1 LFICQGKDFLKAKDL
16 QEVRMTKKILIV
28 LTAGILA
35 GLFIMPEVVY
45 DKTGLLMDV
54 GLCLLLFF
62 VGIDLG
68 GNKDIFKNLKSVGFK
83 ILIVPAAT
91 IIGSLIGGIVC
102 SIIFKLDIF
111 GSLAIAS
118 GMSWYTLSAIIITPI
133 SSQLGAVAFLTNV
146 FREVLAFVSIP
157 FIAKHIGYLETIG
170 AGAAISMDTGLPMIT
185 KNTNQEVAV
194 ISFISGVIISL
205 AVTVLVPIFVGMI
218 N

>member
-1 LFICQGKDFLKAKDL
+1 MKELQVAK
-16 QEVRMTKKILIV
+16 MTKKILLILV
-28 LTAGILA
+28 VGILA
-35 GLFIMPEVVY
+35 GLFIMPESVY

-68 GNKDIFKNLKSVGFK
+68 SNKDIFKNLKTVGFK

-91 IIGSLIGGIVC
+91 IIGSLTGGIVC

-111 GSLAIAS
+111 GALAIAS
-118 GMSWYTLSAIIITPI
+118 GMSWYTLSAIIITPV

-146 FREVLAFVSIP
+146 FREILAFISIP
-157 FIAKHIGYLETIG
+157 FIAKHIGYLETIA
-170 AGAAISMDTGLPMIT
+170 AGAAISMDTGLPMVT

-205 AVTVLVPIFVGMI
+205 SVTVLVPIFVGLI
-218 N
+218 